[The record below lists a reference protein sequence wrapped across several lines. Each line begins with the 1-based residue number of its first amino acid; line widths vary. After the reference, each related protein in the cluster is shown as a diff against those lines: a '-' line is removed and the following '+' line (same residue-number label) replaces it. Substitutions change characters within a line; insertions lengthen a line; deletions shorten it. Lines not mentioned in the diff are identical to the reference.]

1 MDTQQNRNKINNNNM
16 IKRIEL
22 TKDHVKLLHFL
33 YWQIDGDNK
42 IFVDRTHLFNL
53 GSHLLEDMAMILG
66 MEGTVIKG
74 TEEDPEGRAFP
85 DDVEEYLLGLHKY
98 IADNLYYIL
107 SLMSSFPGSLEAGSY
122 KCKDNELIWTKE

>member
-1 MDTQQNRNKINNNNM
+1 M
-16 IKRIEL
+16 IKHIEL

-66 MEGTVIKG
+66 MQDTAIKG
-74 TEEDPEGRAFP
+74 TEESPDGRAFP
-85 DDVEEYLLGLHKY
+85 EEIEEYLLGLHKY

-107 SLMSSFPGSLEAGSY
+107 SLITTFQGNLTDGKY
-122 KCKDNELIWTKE
+122 KAKDNDLIWTKE

>member
-1 MDTQQNRNKINNNNM
+1 M
-16 IKRIEL
+16 IKHIEL

-66 MEGTVIKG
+66 MQDTAIKG
-74 TEEDPEGRAFP
+74 TEESPDGRAFP
-85 DDVEEYLLGLHKY
+85 EEIEEYLLGLHKY

-107 SLMSSFPGSLEAGSY
+107 SLITTFQGNLTEGKY
-122 KCKDNELIWTKE
+122 KCKDNDLIWTKE